1 MSVRP
6 SVENNDG
13 ASPNSP
19 IGRTKESQN
28 QRPSAP
34 DGNRGPASRGERRAV
49 SIIDADTMITGT
61 VTCTGEMEL
70 RGQVEGQ
77 IHSRNLIIR
86 QHGHMHGDIFCESVM
101 VDGRVDGNLHANQ
114 VDLKSSANVNG
125 DIHHTFL
132 TIETGAMFE
141 GDVRRSNNPTQVQQ
155 AEPRNDAQADAQL
168 AAPQMEPAMESL
180 RDTLMEPSTGGMT
193 DASTDPMRQTPS
205 SADDPQPQYQPAQT
219 RPASEPQ
226 AQMSPRG
233 QQHEPAPAPM
243 PYHEPL
249 TR

>member
-6 SVENNDG
+6 SNENNG
-13 ASPNSP
+13 GISPNPP

-28 QRPSAP
+28 QRPPAP

-49 SIIDADTMITGT
+49 SIIDADTLITGT

-86 QHGHMHGDIFCESVM
+86 QHGHMNGDIFCESVM

-114 VDLKSSANVNG
+114 VDLKAGANVNG

-141 GDVRRSNNPTQVQQ
+141 GDVRRSNNPTQVQPDPQ
-155 AEPRNDAQADAQL
+155 TAAQL
-168 AAPQMEPAMESL
+168 DTQPASTQMEPATEDL
-180 RDTLMEPSTGGMT
+180 RETLMEPPTSGMT
-193 DASTDPMRQTPS
+193 ESSRDPMTPS
-205 SADDPQPQYQPAQT
+205 PASHQSDNSQPPYQPAA
-219 RPASEPQ
+219 PASEPHSQ
-226 AQMSPRG
+226 LSPNG
-233 QQHEPAPAPM
+233 QREPAPAPM

-249 TR
+249 NR